1 MSKFDD
7 IVDDVIALLEVV
19 PAVASG
25 NIFAEKPRLI
35 AESIDLSV
43 VVRIRSSAPERGPM
57 GAVTW
62 SSTLA
67 IDINSRGDR
76 PAKLASATVLAIY
89 NRIMDDPTLA
99 GTVIDCEPGPID
111 WDFDNADTDLCAMT
125 LLWNV
130 QHRTTE
136 TLT

>member
-7 IVDDVIALLEVV
+7 IVDKAVALLTVA

-25 NIFAEKPRLI
+25 NIFEEKPRPI
-35 AESIDLSV
+35 AESVDLSV
-43 VVRIRSSAPERGPM
+43 VVRIQSSAPERGPM

-62 SSTLA
+62 ISTLA
-67 IDINSRGDR
+67 IDVNSRGDR
-76 PAKLASATVLAIY
+76 PAKLAGATVLAIY
-89 NRIMDDPTLA
+89 SRIMADPTLA
-99 GTVIDCEPGPID
+99 GTVIDCEPGPVD
-111 WDFDNADTDLCAMT
+111 WDYDNADTDLCT
-125 LLWNV
+125 LTLRWNV